1 MKSIHSR
8 LQSRLSL
15 RRNFIHQV
23 EEDVAMLV
31 NTRRHLRAAFDMEGD
46 ADILRDQINYH
57 RATIKAL
64 AEDQRLDKQLKNI
77 VVSDERQWRNIYL

>member
-23 EEDVAMLV
+23 EEDVALLV
-31 NTRRHLRAAFDMEGD
+31 NTRRLLRVAFDMEGE
-46 ADILRDQINYH
+46 AIFRDQINYH

-64 AEDQRLDKQLKNI
+64 ADDQRLDKQLKNI
-77 VVSDERQWRNIYL
+77 VVADERHWRNIYL